1 MFCRLL
7 FLTGLTLV
15 LAASATAEPYWIS
28 YDGNDFP
35 ENEGWERTF
44 CDQDGIVGQGG
55 AIRSLEDGALV
66 LDSRESTMIVDFY
79 EMQQPID
86 PGPGEMFVMEWR
98 LRVDDVSAREDPGIA
113 IFSDD
118 SYGLAFELSTS
129 YIASV
134 FESDVTISF
143 EEGVFHSFAIHS
155 ADMRSY
161 ELTIDETLAY
171 SGVFTDVFMSSRM
184 NWGDGV
190 QGAASL
196 ATWDYVRFGVIPEP
210 SSWLLLVVTATTLC
224 FWRVQRKG

>member
-1 MFCRLL
+1 MFRRLI
-7 FLTGLTLV
+7 FLAGLTLV
-15 LAASATAEPYWIS
+15 AVSTAAAEPYWIS
-28 YDGNDFP
+28 YEGNDFP

-79 EMQQPID
+79 ERRQPVD
-86 PGPGEMFVMEWR
+86 PGSGEVFVMEWR

-129 YIASV
+129 YIASI
-134 FESDVTISF
+134 FESDVVISF
-143 EEGVFHSFAIHS
+143 EPGVFHSFAIRS

-161 ELTIDETLAY
+161 ELTIDEALVYGGA
-171 SGVFTDVFMSSRM
+171 FTEVFMSSRM

-196 ATWDYVRFGVIPEP
+196 ATWDYVRFGAIPEP
-210 SSWLLLVVTATTLC
+210 SSGLVLVAMATTLR